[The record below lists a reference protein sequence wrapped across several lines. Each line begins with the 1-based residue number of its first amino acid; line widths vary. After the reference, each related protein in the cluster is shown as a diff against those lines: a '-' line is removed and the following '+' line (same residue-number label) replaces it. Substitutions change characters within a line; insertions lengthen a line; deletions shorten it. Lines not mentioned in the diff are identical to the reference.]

1 MTTGTLS
8 IKIVSEASTKKSKQI
23 FHLLN
28 IQFSRGEVQLWV
40 RAEPD
45 DNDLHQLHRLAQ
57 VISIWHIG
65 NIYLNLTSILT
76 LGQNR
81 YFGGF
86 SASLSSA
93 IASMVGAPRI
103 LQVGLFV
110 RRRA

>member
-1 MTTGTLS
+1 MTTGILS
-8 IKIVSEASTKKSKQI
+8 IKIVSIASTKKLKQI

-28 IQFSRGEVQLWV
+28 VLLSRGEVQLWV

-65 NIYLNLTSILT
+65 NIYLNPTNVLTIV
-76 LGQNR
+76 QNR

-103 LQVGLFV
+103 LQVCSFC
-110 RRRA
+110 REQA